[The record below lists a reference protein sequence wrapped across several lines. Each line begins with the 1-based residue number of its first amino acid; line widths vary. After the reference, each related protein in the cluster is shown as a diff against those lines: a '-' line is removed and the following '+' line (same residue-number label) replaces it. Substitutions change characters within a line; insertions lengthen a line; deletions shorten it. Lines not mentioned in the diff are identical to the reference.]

1 MRLHSLNSAIHKR
14 VLLSAMPG
22 DWTWCEPTRG
32 GWVGVRSF
40 GNGMGTAI
48 AIGGVLLYSYVKRYE
63 REQKEKAAAAQ

>member
-1 MRLHSLNSAIHKR
+1 
-14 VLLSAMPG
+14 MPA